1 MGVLQEY
8 KCPSCGGTV
17 EFDSST
23 QKMKCPYCDSEFDI
37 EALQANNE
45 SLADDEMD
53 WKMSSD
59 SWKSDEAG
67 SLRSYICESCGA
79 EIVTDETTGA
89 TSCPYCGNNVVMK
102 NQFSGGLRPD
112 YIIPF
117 KLDKKAA
124 KEGLMKHLTGKKLL
138 PKVFKSQNHID
149 EVKGIYVPFWLFDA
163 DVDASVK
170 YDATTVRVW
179 SDGDYEYTETSHYA
193 LHRAGSLGF
202 ERIPVD
208 SSSKIDNTLT
218 EAIEPFNFND
228 LKPFQTAYLAGY
240 LADKYDVKSDDCIVR
255 ANERIK
261 FSTEDAFKKTTSGYA
276 SVTPSDSYIKLKNGS
291 AKYALLPVWVL
302 NTTWQGKKYVFAMNG
317 QTGKFIGDLPVDKGA
332 AAKWT
337 IGLTAAI
344 GAAAYG
350 IAWLLWLAGIIGG

>member
-1 MGVLQEY
+1 MSVLQEY
-8 KCPSCGGTV
+8 KCPSCGGAIA
-17 EFDSST
+17 FDSST

-37 EALQANNE
+37 EALKQNDRSFGE
-45 SLADDEMD
+45 SQMEWKLSTDE
-53 WKMSSD
+53 
-59 SWKSDEAG
+59 WKSGEEG
-67 SLRSYICESCGA
+67 SLHSYICESCGA
-79 EIVTDETTGA
+79 EIVADETTGA

-102 NQFSGGLRPD
+102 NRFSGGLRPD

-124 KEGLMKHLTGKKLL
+124 KEGLMKHLTGKRLL

-149 EVKGIYVPFWLFDA
+149 EIKGIYVPFWLFDA
-163 DVDASVK
+163 DADASIK
-170 YDATTVRVW
+170 YAATTVRVW

-202 ERIPVD
+202 EKIPVD

-218 EAIEPFNFND
+218 EAVEPFNFND
-228 LKPFQTAYLAGY
+228 LEPFEAAYLAGY
-240 LADKYDVKSDDCIVR
+240 LADKYDVESDVCITR

-261 FSTEDAFKKTTSGYA
+261 ASTEEAFKKTATGYS
-276 SVTPSDSYIKLKNGS
+276 SVTPKESCIHLSNGS

-302 NTTWQGKKYVFAMNG
+302 NTTWKGEKYIFAMNG
-317 QTGKFIGDLPVDKGA
+317 QTGKFIGNLPVDKGA

-337 IGLTAAI
+337 LGLTAAI
-344 GAAAYG
+344 GAVSYG
-350 IAWLLWLAGIIGG
+350 LAWLAWLSGIIGG

>member
-37 EALQANNE
+37 EALKQNE
-45 SLADDEMD
+45 QSLGESEMQ
-53 WKMSSD
+53 WNISSD
-59 SWKSDEAG
+59 EWKSGETG
-67 SLRSYICESCGA
+67 SLRSYSCESCGA
-79 EIVTDETTGA
+79 EILADETTGA
-89 TSCPYCGNNVVMK
+89 TTCPYCGNNVVMK
-102 NQFSGGLRPD
+102 DRFSGGLRPD
-112 YIIPF
+112 FIIPF

-124 KEGLMKHLTGKKLL
+124 KEGLMKHLTGKRLL

-149 EVKGIYVPFWLFDA
+149 EIKGIYVPFWLFDA
-163 DVDASVK
+163 DADASIK

-179 SDGDYEYTETSHYA
+179 SDGDYEYTETNHYA

-202 ERIPVD
+202 EKIPVD

-228 LKPFQTAYLAGY
+228 LKPFEAAYLAGY

-261 FSTEDAFKKTTSGYA
+261 SSAEEAFRKTATGYT
-276 SVTPSDSYIKLKNGS
+276 SVTAKESYVDLRNGS

-337 IGLTAAI
+337 LGLTAAI
-344 GAAAYG
+344 GAASYG

>member
-1 MGVLQEY
+1 
-8 KCPSCGGTV
+8 
-17 EFDSST
+17 
-23 QKMKCPYCDSEFDI
+23 MKCPYCDSEFDI
-37 EALQANNE
+37 EALKKNE
-45 SLADDEMD
+45 ETLGESKME
-53 WKMSSD
+53 WKMSCD
-59 SWKSDEAG
+59 EWKSGEEG

-79 EIVTDETTGA
+79 EIVADETTGA
-89 TSCPYCGNNVVMK
+89 TSCPYCGNNVVLK
-102 NQFSGGLRPD
+102 DKFSGGLRPD

-124 KEGLMKHLTGKKLL
+124 KEGLMKHLTGKRLL

-149 EVKGIYVPFWLFDA
+149 EIKGVYVPFWLFDA
-163 DVDASVK
+163 DADASIK

-202 ERIPVD
+202 EKIPVD

-228 LKPFQTAYLAGY
+228 LKPFESAYLAGY

-261 FSTEDAFKKTTSGYA
+261 SSAEEAFRKTATGYA
-276 SVTPSDSYIKLKNGS
+276 SVTARESFVNLRNGS

-337 IGLTAAI
+337 LGLTAAI
-344 GAAAYG
+344 GAASYG